1 MAKIMEDYF
10 PIAISNDVFVV
21 VQALV
26 TSFQSFDLAYMLTGG
41 GPRGGTEVL
50 GMMMYRDAF
59 KLGDFGYGT
68 AIAFITLAL
77 VLGVT
82 MIQWKVSGAQGEE

>member
-1 MAKIMEDYF
+1 
-10 PIAISNDVFVV
+10 
-21 VQALV
+21 
-26 TSFQSFDLAYMLTGG
+26 
-41 GPRGGTEVL
+41 
-50 GMMMYRDAF
+50 MMMYRDAF